1 MVVERSWCSTLL
13 LWLPKIT
20 AEGAGCTVVFAAEVL
35 AGSNDGTGLD
45 FSAHVSRVPWQKRD
59 RLCCLQFAESSRGSK
74 TIFRGGRPGVAKG
87 GWRGGSA
94 ELSLCRTGRNAKG
107 TASLLLTS
115 LQLLPLCQQGFRQG
129 FSLSSS
135 DDGFSSAFIGLLVSA
150 SLSCG
155 NWRYGQEKRHIW

>member
-1 MVVERSWCSTLL
+1 MVVVGRSSCSTLL

-20 AEGAGCTVVFAAEVL
+20 AEGAVFATEVL
-35 AGSNDGTGLD
+35 AGSNNGTGLS
-45 FSAHVSRVPWQKRD
+45 FSAHVSRVPWQKTD
-59 RLCCLQFAESSRGSK
+59 SAVCSLQRAAEGSK
-74 TIFRGGRPGVAKG
+74 TIFQGGRPGVAKG

-94 ELSLCRTGRNAKG
+94 ELNLCRTGRNAKG
-107 TASLLLTS
+107 TASLLRTN
-115 LQLLPLCQQGFRQG
+115 LQLLPLCRQCFRQG

-135 DDGFSSAFIGLLVSA
+135 DDSFSSAFIGLLVSA